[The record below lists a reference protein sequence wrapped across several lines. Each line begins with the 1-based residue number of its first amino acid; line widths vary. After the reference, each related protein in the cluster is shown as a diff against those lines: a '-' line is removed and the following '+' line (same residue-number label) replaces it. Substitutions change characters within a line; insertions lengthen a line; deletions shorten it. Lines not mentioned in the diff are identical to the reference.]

1 MMRQIALDYFRGF
14 RWKLSTEKKKP
25 YIQWPALFLWAWIIF
40 DNAYQYADRGDL
52 GRWWESIVVI
62 LFVVPPVFSMFSA
75 TLHPARLGKML
86 YLIPM
91 TEDARREYI
100 YRSYYFRMGVQM
112 LVAVIAFLAT
122 TFLVEYDI
130 LLAVVF
136 LLNSLFGSIMV
147 LSGRSD
153 EKGNGYWSAITGL
166 SLCFQLLFIVFMFG
180 SEGLWSE
187 IFFLI
192 LFLSVSVPITLKCR
206 KYIKRNLESA
216 VRYEDPVD

>member
-1 MMRQIALDYFRGF
+1 
-14 RWKLSTEKKKP
+14 
-25 YIQWPALFLWAWIIF
+25 
-40 DNAYQYADRGDL
+40 
-52 GRWWESIVVI
+52 
-62 LFVVPPVFSMFSA
+62 
-75 TLHPARLGKML
+75 
-86 YLIPM
+86 
-91 TEDARREYI
+91 
-100 YRSYYFRMGVQM
+100 M